1 MGPLTIE
8 LTNADGTGGI
18 AEIMRG
24 DRDDDE
30 RGLGALEVI
39 CATCSCLAEKL

>member
-8 LTNADGTGGI
+8 LTNADGAGGI
-18 AEIMRG
+18 AEIMRD

-30 RGLGALEVI
+30 RGLGALEVS
-39 CATCSCLAEKL
+39 CATCSSLEEKL